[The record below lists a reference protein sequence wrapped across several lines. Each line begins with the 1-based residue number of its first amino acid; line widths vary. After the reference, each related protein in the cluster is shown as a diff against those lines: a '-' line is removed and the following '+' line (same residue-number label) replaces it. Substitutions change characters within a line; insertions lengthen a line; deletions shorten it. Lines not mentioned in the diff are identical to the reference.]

1 MAGVLPAESDKLYSS
16 ETEPTDADEICFLR
30 RAVEPNNSEKF
41 LVAKP
46 SSTDDKHGE
55 IQSECPL
62 IFRCTFSR
70 CLHDWLDTPLESL

>member
-55 IQSECPL
+55 IQSECPPV
-62 IFRCTFSR
+62 FR
-70 CLHDWLDTPLESL
+70 